1 MLGGHEKKIDKDFEN
16 NPNSIF
22 ALLGAIGSCVFVVS
36 MMLWGYFAPHYAS
49 TSSPHVSEV
58 GHQVSSGSPSGRGSA
73 PGNGQTVVTP
83 SKQPSSAPS
92 HGETH
97 VTKTEPTPTP
107 SATPTP
113 GEPEPTPSPSA
124 APTPEQQVY
133 VVQDGDTLSSISAA
147 TGVSVDRLAE
157 ANGIRN
163 VHLIYR
169 GSALVIPQP

>member
-1 MLGGHEKKIDKDFEN
+1 MLGGQEKKIDKDFED

-22 ALLGAIGSCVFVVS
+22 ALLGAIGSCVFVAS

-58 GHQVSSGSPSGRGSA
+58 GHQVSSGSPSGRDSVSR
-73 PGNGQTVVTP
+73 NEQTVVTP

-92 HGETH
+92 HENTH
-97 VTKTEPTPTP
+97 VTKT
-107 SATPTP
+107 
-113 GEPEPTPSPSA
+113 EPTPSPSA

-133 VVQDGDTLSSISAA
+133 VVQDGDSLSSISAA

>member
-1 MLGGHEKKIDKDFEN
+1 MLGGQEKKIDKDFED

-22 ALLGAIGSCVFVVS
+22 ALLGAIGSCVFVGS

-58 GHQVSSGSPSGRGSA
+58 RHQVSSRSPSGRDSA

-92 HGETH
+92 HENAH

-107 SATPTP
+107 SAAPTP
-113 GEPEPTPSPSA
+113 G
-124 APTPEQQVY
+124 QQVY
-133 VVQDGDTLSSISAA
+133 VVQDGETLSSISAA

>member
-1 MLGGHEKKIDKDFEN
+1 MLGGHEKKINEDFEN

-22 ALLGAIGSCVFVVS
+22 ALLGAIGSCVFVAS

-49 TSSPHVSEV
+49 MSSPHGSEV
-58 GHQVSSGSPSGRGSA
+58 GHQVSSGSPSGRDSVSR
-73 PGNGQTVVTP
+73 NEQTVVTP
-83 SKQPSSAPS
+83 SKESSSAPS
-92 HGETH
+92 HEDTH

-113 GEPEPTPSPSA
+113 G
-124 APTPEQQVY
+124 QQVY
-133 VVQDGDTLSSISAA
+133 VVQDGETLSSISAA

>member
-1 MLGGHEKKIDKDFEN
+1 MLGGQEKKTDKDFES

-22 ALLGAIGSCVFVVS
+22 ALLGAIGSCVFVAS

-92 HGETH
+92 HENTH
-97 VTKTEPTPTP
+97 VTKTEPTPSP

-113 GEPEPTPSPSA
+113 ESTVG
-124 APTPEQQVY
+124 QQVY
-133 VVQDGDTLSSISAA
+133 VVQDGETLSSISAA